1 MSCLFRAHASVQCLF
16 FLIFFLHVDCANASL
31 FYVFFLSRLT
41 PYLLPHLYSPLL
53 LSHSFKTSFQ
63 LIDDPSI
70 LFNDFAFKLNMWDD
84 CLIMLRD
91 SGVNDQRHI
100 HALWQQIVLQC
111 LPRRAMACP
120 PPRGAERLELVR
132 DYLTY
137 GCVAGLAT
145 PLEPDVLRIAPQECF
160 EEGAWVQELAH
171 VIGRTIT
178 QLWHGGSAAGKF
190 VVPLRTFLVP
200 KLEEATA
207 HVLYAKDW
215 HQPQV
220 PEMWVVDTLLEARVS
235 WDELYGAYAALV
247 KPSTAGFTSLHYL
260 RSFVGLVEKWAL
272 HCERA
277 SSTGMGG
284 GSGPTSA
291 AAELSLFKTVCRTPG
306 NALHD
311 LLTHIRSNATSIF
324 AEGNAV
330 EKKEDLMQRV
340 DALLRRPFIHHML
353 SA

>member
-1 MSCLFRAHASVQCLF
+1 MVHLLLHALKCAFAYILLFLPS
-16 FLIFFLHVDCANASL
+16 FFLHPFLTCKCL
-31 FYVFFLSRLT
+31 FVAFT
-41 PYLLPHLYSPLL
+41 PPP
-53 LSHSFKTSFQ
+53 KNRFQ
-63 LIDDPSI
+63 LIDDPSV
-70 LFNDFAFKLNMWDD
+70 LFNDFAYKLNMWDD

-91 SGVNDQRHI
+91 SGLNDERHI
-100 HALWQQIVLQC
+100 GAMWQQIILQC
-111 LPRRAMACP
+111 LPRHALSCP

-145 PLEPDVLRIAPQECF
+145 PLEPDVMRVAPQECF

-171 VIGRTIT
+171 VIGRTVAL
-178 QLWHGGSAAGKF
+178 LWQGGGASGSGKF
-190 VVPLRTFLVP
+190 VVPLRTFVVP

-207 HVLYAKDW
+207 YVLYAKDW
-215 HQPQV
+215 NQLQV
-220 PEMWVVDTLLEARVS
+220 PELWVADTLLQARVP

-247 KPSTAGFTSLHYL
+247 KPSTTGFTGLHYL
-260 RSFVGLVEKWAL
+260 RCFVGLVEKWST

-277 SSTGMGG
+277 SSTAMGG
-284 GSGPTSA
+284 SGGPTSA
-291 AAELSLFKTVCRTPG
+291 AADVTLFKTACRTPG

-330 EKKEDLMQRV
+330 QMKEDLMRRV
-340 DALLRRPFIHHML
+340 EALLRRPFIHHML